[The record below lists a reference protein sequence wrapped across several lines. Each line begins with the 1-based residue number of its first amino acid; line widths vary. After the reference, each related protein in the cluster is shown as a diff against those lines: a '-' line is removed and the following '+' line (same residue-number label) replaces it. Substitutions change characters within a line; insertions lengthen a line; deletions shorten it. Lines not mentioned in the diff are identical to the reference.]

1 MSRHRNLRLSS
12 CAAVCLGLSCLAQA
26 QSPSAWSVLPVP
38 GGVVSTAIRQ
48 IGKIIT
54 YTENT
59 QVHAYSAFSH
69 RWVAQPTSSAAAV
82 RVGNDLALAVDSSTY
97 HGFSAYTGAW
107 SSVTLSPNAALVNPT
122 NQQNDAIWLV
132 LDGLDLWAFTAY
144 RGTWV
149 RLVVGAGASV
159 QTERHVAMVIDGTT
173 LHGLSALNGA
183 WVATTALAPPT
194 LSRARGTAAVA
205 GSSAG
210 LQGFSAMSNTWSTAP
225 APGPAPVLTVADD
238 VQLIDDAGNYV
249 AFSGLLGAFASIAL
263 PAVTVTLGE
272 TLCFAT
278 DGATQHWAYSAVRG
292 RWTVL
297 PTATLSG
304 GAVVGSN
311 AILLLRS
318 DRVDAFSAMTGT
330 VATASVAP
338 SVTTLSRSVAA
349 LIAQD
354 SSVKFYSAVLG
365 QWFDAPVG
373 GTASE
378 ISDVA
383 GFVRTPT
390 GISGFSSRTG
400 QFTPL
405 AVAPTATTKIA
416 IGNAVQAVVDNSVL
430 YVFDPRRGR
439 WLSSPLQ
446 GTPTFG
452 IHRTTLMAVDG
463 TQAYGYGSYTGRLTQ
478 ITLPA
483 VSSILRPNSESCSLE
498 VQNAIYAHSSVPDIL
513 TLWQYPEFRRVYVT
527 GTPMEVQVQASN
539 GTGFVFLGL
548 RVLMNPV
555 PFIGLGDLELDPAGL
570 VLLSGLPVTINQGHG
585 VLSFPV
591 PRLRML
597 QGIELGFQGVIVSTV
612 GLPYLTQS
620 TSVSMF

>member
-1 MSRHRNLRLSS
+1 MSSQRRSRLSS
-12 CAAVCLGLSCLAQA
+12 YAAIYLGLSCLASA
-26 QSPSAWSVLPVP
+26 QSPSAWSNQPVL
-38 GGVVSTAIRQ
+38 GGVVTTPIRQ
-48 IGKIIT
+48 IGKIVT
-54 YTENT
+54 YTEST

-82 RVGNDLALAVDSSTY
+82 RVGNDLALAIDGSTY
-97 HGFSAYTGAW
+97 HAFSAYTGAW

-132 LDGLDLWAFTAY
+132 RDGLDVWAFTAY
-144 RGTWV
+144 RGSWL
-149 RLVVGAGASV
+149 RLVVSAGASI

-173 LHGLSALNGA
+173 LHGLSALNSA

-205 GSSAG
+205 ASSAG
-210 LQGFSAMSNTWSTAP
+210 LQGFSALSNAWSTAP
-225 APGPAPVLTVADD
+225 APGPAPVQMVADD
-238 VQLIDDAGNYV
+238 VQLFADAGNYV
-249 AFSGLLGAFASIAL
+249 AFSGLLGSFAAITL
-263 PAVTVTLGE
+263 PPVTVTLNE

-278 DGATQHWAYSAVRG
+278 DGVTQHWAYSAVRG
-292 RWTVL
+292 TWTLL
-297 PTATLSG
+297 PAATLSS
-304 GAVVGSN
+304 APAIGSN
-311 AILLLRS
+311 AILLPRS
-318 DRVDAFSAMTGT
+318 DRVDAFSAMKGT
-330 VATASVAP
+330 VATALIAP
-338 SVTTLSRSVAA
+338 SVTTLSRSVGA

-373 GTASE
+373 GTAPE

-383 GFVRTPT
+383 GFVRTPG
-390 GISGFSSRTG
+390 GISAFSSRSG

-405 AVAPTATTKIA
+405 AAAPTATTTIA
-416 IGNAVQAVVDNSVL
+416 IGNAVQAVVDSSVL
-430 YVFDPRRGR
+430 HVFDPRRGR
-439 WLSSPLQ
+439 WQSAPLQ
-446 GTPTFG
+446 GIPTFG
-452 IHRTTLMAVDG
+452 IHRTTLMAIDG
-463 TQAYGYGSYTGRLTQ
+463 TEAYGYGSFTGRLTP

-483 VSSILRPNSESCSLE
+483 VGSILRPNSESCSLE

-548 RVLMNPV
+548 RVLANPV
-555 PFIGLGDLELDPAGL
+555 PFIGLGELELDPAGL
-570 VLLSGLPVTINQGHG
+570 VLLSGLPVPINQGHG

-591 PRLRML
+591 PRLRVL
-597 QGIELGFQGVIVSTV
+597 QGIEIGFQGVIVPTV

-620 TSVSMF
+620 TSVSMY